1 MIGYKVFNPD
11 WTCRG
16 FQYEVGRIYEEDVV
30 PSCCNRGFHFCKTL
44 VHCFNYYSFN
54 PENKVAEIETLGDV
68 DVGKDKCCTN
78 KIKIVRELSW
88 EEVLRQV
95 NTGYSN
101 TGFCNSGNRN
111 SGNRNSGDYNSGYG
125 NSGNHNSG
133 NYNSGDWN
141 KASFSSGCFNTYET
155 KIYLFNKL
163 SEWTLRDWMGSDA
176 RSLLQ
181 NSPLN
186 NLKWVTSDSM
196 TGAEKELHPEHQTI
210 GGYLREIAGESAES
224 AQKWWNSLS
233 DKDKY
238 SIMSIPNFNAEIF
251 KEITGIKVN

>member
-1 MIGYKVFNPD
+1 M
-11 WTCRG
+11 
-16 FQYEVGRIYEEDVV
+16 E
-30 PSCCNRGFHFCKTL
+30 
-44 VHCFNYYSFN
+44 
-54 PENKVAEIETLGDV
+54 
-68 DVGKDKCCTN
+68 
-78 KIKIVRELSW
+78 
-88 EEVLRQV
+88 
-95 NTGYSN
+95 
-101 TGFCNSGNRN
+101 
-111 SGNRNSGDYNSGYG
+111 
-125 NSGNHNSG
+125 
-133 NYNSGDWN
+133 
-141 KASFSSGCFNTYET
+141 
-155 KIYLFNKL
+155 
-163 SEWTLRDWMGSDA
+163 SDA